1 MAPAKGV
8 GGMSVRTG
16 RSRALFRIAAALLGA
31 AGIAAYGAGAGL
43 AASAAHA
50 DATTVTVTFT
60 SKRFSISRPGAP
72 SGTVTFM
79 AVNKAPTLRMLK
91 VVGPG
96 VTGSRALTVQ
106 AGKTAKLTLT
116 VSKGAYMLLDALGH
130 PPTAH
135 WLVVTAAANVSSTG
149 NGSVV
154 TPITVTT
161 GMNCD

>member
-1 MAPAKGV
+1 
-8 GGMSVRTG
+8 MSRRTG
-16 RSRALFRIAAALLGA
+16 LAGNRALCALVVGLATAGAALYA
-31 AGIAAYGAGAGL
+31 AGGALAGT
-43 AASAAHA
+43 ATRS

-60 SKRFSISRPGAP
+60 AKRFSISRPGAP
-72 SGTVTFM
+72 AGTVTFM
-79 AVNKAPTLRMLK
+79 AVNKGPTARVLK

-96 VTGSRALTVQ
+96 VKGSRTLPVP
-106 AGKTAKLTLT
+106 AGKSAQLTMA
-116 VSKGAYMLLDALGH
+116 VSKGAYMLLDVVAH

-135 WLVVTAAANVSSTG
+135 WLVVTPAANVSSTG

>member
-1 MAPAKGV
+1 MLEREIAVFRAGALVAAFLAAGV
-8 GGMSVRTG
+8 IPS
-16 RSRALFRIAAALLGA
+16 LAAAA
-31 AGIAAYGAGAGL
+31 RA
-43 AASAAHA
+43 A

-60 SKRFSISRPGAP
+60 GSHFSISRPGAP

-79 AVNKAPTLRMLK
+79 AVNKGPGLRVLK

-96 VTGSRALTVQ
+96 VKGSRTVSVP
-106 AGKTAKLTLT
+106 AGKSVRLTIT
-116 VSKGAYMLLDALGH
+116 VSKGAYMLLDPLAR

-135 WLVVTAAANVSSTG
+135 WLVVTPAANVSSTG

-154 TPITVTT
+154 TPITTTT

>member
-1 MAPAKGV
+1 MTLLVGMA
-8 GGMSVRTG
+8 T
-16 RSRALFRIAAALLGA
+16 AAAFVGTARA
-31 AGIAAYGAGAGL
+31 AARI
-43 AASAAHA
+43 SA

-60 SKRFSISRPGAP
+60 NSRFTISRPGAP

-79 AVNKAPTLRMLK
+79 AVNKAPTLRVLK

-96 VTGSRALTVQ
+96 VKGSRSLSVPPGKSARLTMS
-106 AGKTAKLTLT
+106 
-116 VSKGAYMLLDALGH
+116 VSKGAYMLLDTLAR
-130 PPTAH
+130 PPSAH
-135 WLVVTAAANVSSTG
+135 WLVVTPAANVSSTG